1 MYQDVTLAYDDNQK
15 IQTHKTIL
23 VAVSQ
28 VEEGLKENNKNLHP
42 LINLRVGAR
51 ARNNSGSVGGKWPA
65 ASTVAHTST
74 STHPNL

>member
-1 MYQDVTLAYDDNQK
+1 MYRDVTLACDDNQN

-28 VEEGLKENNKNLHP
+28 VEEGLKENNKHRHP
-42 LINLRVGAR
+42 LIDVRVGAR

-65 ASTVAHTST
+65 ASTVPHTST